1 MKKGKRFTTGFCG
14 SVVFHILILLF
25 FGISLCLYDAHVPK
39 ASDKIVEVSLVSG
52 GGGQPAGGQITVA
65 QNDLKEH
72 AKPVPT
78 IRPDDIVEHKED
90 AKEQIMPAVQERDV
104 QQSSNTV
111 NSTGA
116 ANANGSGNGNG
127 SGGSGSGSG
136 GGDGSGQGTGQG
148 DNTGAGEPVQP
159 PRLISRVQPDYPSAA
174 RQNSIEGTTYVRLL
188 VSASGDVE
196 SVSVSNSSGSGAL
209 DSSAVDAAYQWGF
222 TPAKDERG
230 RAVRCYVSLPVT
242 FRLR

>member
-1 MKKGKRFTTGFCG
+1 MKKGKRFTTGVFG
-14 SVVFHILILLF
+14 SVIFHILILLF
-25 FGISLCLYDAHVPK
+25 FGISLCLYNAHVPK
-39 ASDKIVEVSLVSG
+39 AGDKIVEVSLVSG
-52 GGGQPAGGQITVA
+52 GGGQPAGGQINVA
-65 QNDLKEH
+65 QNPLKEH
-72 AKPVPT
+72 IKPVQT

-104 QQSSNTV
+104 QQSSSTV

-136 GGDGSGQGTGQG
+136 GGDGSGQGSGQG

-159 PRLISRVQPDYPSAA
+159 PRLISRVQPDYPSSA
-174 RQNSIEGTTYVRLL
+174 RQNSVEGTTYVRLL

-209 DSSAVDAAYQWGF
+209 DSSAVEAAYQWEF
-222 TPAKDERG
+222 VPAKDERG
-230 RAVRCYVSLPVT
+230 RAVRCYASLPIT

>member
-1 MKKGKRFTTGFCG
+1 MRKGKRFTTGFFG
-14 SVVFHILILLF
+14 SVIFHILILLF
-25 FGISLCLYDAHVPK
+25 FGISLCLYNAHVPQV
-39 ASDKIVEVSLVSG
+39 SDKIVEVSLVSG

-65 QNDLKEH
+65 QNALKEH
-72 AKPVPT
+72 AKPVQA

-90 AKEQIMPAVQERDV
+90 AKEQIMPAVQERDA
-104 QQSSNTV
+104 QQSQNTV
-111 NSTGA
+111 NSTGT

-136 GGDGSGQGTGQG
+136 GGDGNGQGTGQG

-159 PRLISRVQPDYPSAA
+159 PRLISRVQPDYPASA
-174 RQNSIEGTTYVRLL
+174 RQNSVEGTTSVRLL

-209 DSSAVDAAYQWGF
+209 DSAAVDAAYQWGF
-222 TPAKDERG
+222 VPAKDEHG
-230 RAVRCYVSLPVT
+230 RAVRCYVSLPIT

>member
-1 MKKGKRFTTGFCG
+1 MKKGKRFTTGFFG

-52 GGGQPAGGQITVA
+52 GGGAAAGGQILVPQHTLEEQV
-65 QNDLKEH
+65 
-72 AKPVPT
+72 KPMPSF
-78 IRPDDIVEHKED
+78 RPDDIIEHKEN
-90 AKEQIMPAVQERDV
+90 VQEQMTPVAQEREV
-104 QQSSNTV
+104 QQSQSSANNAGTANT
-111 NSTGA
+111 
-116 ANANGSGNGNG
+116 NGSGSGSG
-127 SGGSGSGSG
+127 SGGSGSGQG
-136 GGDGSGQGTGQG
+136 GGDGNGQGAGQG